1 MRQLIKIGLATVVL
15 LVVAASAAVA
25 WVLWQPD
32 LLRPVLA
39 RVLSAQ
45 LDRPVTIEGP
55 LRLEPGWVTAVE
67 VEGLRVAAPDWA
79 RSDDLASVAR
89 LRVAADL
96 WAYLR
101 HGTIRI
107 TELALAGPHLALERD
122 VQGRTSW
129 PQGGGDGGGGGG
141 GLPAIKLERVEIGD
155 GRIEVRDAQGA
166 VDVTARF
173 ASEAPEGNAVGLRLD
188 GSGTVRGE
196 PLELLLQVAAEQA
209 NGGIGAVTVDGSL
222 DLAAGRLALTGGIAD
237 PLALEG
243 IDLRL
248 DLTSP
253 EPGGLLALAGLT
265 VHDAPPLEAQAHLTG
280 GARQVVLDLAR
291 IRWGETS
298 LAGRLAADLAPGR
311 PRLDGRLQAE
321 LIDVAQLLQVLSSGE
336 PADDPPTPAP
346 LGNPLRPLAA
356 YHGTLEL
363 TAAAIRLP
371 TGTEL
376 RDAAVTLD
384 LDENGLRAPLR
395 VAMPEGAIEG
405 ELATGPLDRPELAV
419 DTRLAARGV
428 AIAPLAGEG
437 YGGTLDGELVGN
449 LVVAD
454 LPTLLARSRLR
465 FEGRGE
471 DLAVPQA
478 ELGTI
483 AATAVLE
490 DGRVTLDPLR
500 ADLPEG
506 QIAGRVVAGPFGP
519 DFAAEIELDASDVD
533 LAAAARPDAVGGR
546 FSGRISGVLRG
557 AEPLDLLTRS
567 SIELA
572 GTVADLRLPQLER
585 RIDRA
590 EITASLDPDRREALV
605 AQVDAVAGD
614 RPLALSLFGGSVETL
629 AQNRGDYP
637 FTLRSEL
644 GRNEVDVNGTVT
656 LPLTERRFAATIEA
670 QGQDPSPILA
680 LFELPRLQ
688 FPPYRLRG
696 AVRNAGDELKISGFD
711 GRVGDSDLA
720 ADLDVTL
727 GGERPRIS
735 GTLRSRVLD
744 ADDLGGLVGVTPAT
758 GPGETASAG
767 QEEESAQLEQRA
779 EVLPDE
785 PIDPERWRRL
795 DFDLAMRADEVRAG
809 ALPLDGFTGRITM
822 ADGLLRVD
830 EIDLA
835 IGEGRLTGR
844 IEADGRRS
852 PVRGDVDL
860 TLRRVS
866 VARLLNRLDVDVAA
880 FGTLSGQGQ
889 GGVGLGGRG
898 RSIADIL
905 GSSNGRVRL
914 LMEGGRIDRTI
925 VAAAGLD
932 LLRLIGAAS
941 GASPETVELHC
952 ALADLDIRD
961 GIVSTDPLV
970 IDTAIAEL
978 GGRGTVNLKDETID
992 VSLTARPKE
1001 TPLLTDLTG
1010 IAIGGRLG
1018 APEIEINPLAVVA
1031 RGVAAATLGLVL
1043 KPFTGL
1049 ADTEAGASGSG
1060 CARLLAREA
1069 GGAPGG

>member
-1 MRQLIKIGLATVVL
+1 MRRLTRIVLATVVL

-25 WVLWQPD
+25 WVLWHPD
-32 LLRPVLA
+32 SLRPVLA

-67 VEGLRVAAPDWA
+67 VEGLRVAAPAWA
-79 RSDDLASVAR
+79 RSDDLASVVR
-89 LRVAADL
+89 LRVAADV

-107 TELALAGPHLALERD
+107 AELALARPHLALERD

-129 PQGGGDGGGGGG
+129 PQGSGDGGGE
-141 GLPAIKLERVEIGD
+141 LPAITLGRVEIGD
-155 GRIEVRDAQGA
+155 GRIDLRDAPGA

-173 ASEAPEGNAVGLRLD
+173 ASAKAEGDAVGLRLD

-196 PLELLLQVAAEQA
+196 PLKLLLQVAAERA
-209 NGGIGAVTVDGSL
+209 SGGIGAVTVDGSL
-222 DLAAGRLALTGGIAD
+222 DLAAGRLALTGGIDD

-253 EPGGLLALAGLT
+253 DPSGLLALAGLT
-265 VHDAPPLEAQAHLTG
+265 IQNAPPLEAQAHLTG
-280 GARQVVLDLAR
+280 GGRQVGLDLAR
-291 IRWGETS
+291 FRWGETS
-298 LAGRLAADLAPGR
+298 LGGRLAADLAPDR
-311 PRLDGRLQAE
+311 PRLDGRLEAE
-321 LIDVAQLLQVLSSGE
+321 LIDVAQLLHVVSSGG

-356 YHGTLEL
+356 YRGKLEL
-363 TAAAIRLP
+363 TATAIRLP
-371 TGTEL
+371 SGTEL

-395 VAMPEGAIEG
+395 VALPEGAIEG
-405 ELATGPLDRPELAV
+405 ELATGPLDGPELAV
-419 DTRLAARGV
+419 DTRLTARAV
-428 AIAPLAGEG
+428 AIAPLVGQG
-437 YGGTLDGELVGN
+437 YGGKLDGELAGN
-449 LVVAD
+449 LLAAD

-471 DLAVPQA
+471 ALAVPQA

-490 DGRVTLDPLR
+490 DGRVTLDSLR

-519 DFAAEIELDASDVD
+519 DFAAEIELDATDVD
-533 LAAAARPDAVGGR
+533 LAAAARSDAVGGR

-567 SIELA
+567 RIELA

-585 RIDRA
+585 RIDQA

-605 AQVDAVAGD
+605 ARVDAVAGD
-614 RPLALSLFGGSVETL
+614 RPLALSLFGGSVATL

-637 FTLRSEL
+637 FTLRSDL

-656 LPLTERRFAATIEA
+656 LPLTERRFAATIAA

-688 FPPYRLRG
+688 VPPYRLEG
-696 AVRNAGDELKISGFD
+696 AVSNRGDEVRISSFD

-720 ADLDVTL
+720 ADLVVTL
-727 GGERPRIS
+727 AGERPSIA

-744 ADDLGGLVGVTPAT
+744 ADDLGGLVGVTPGT

-767 QEEESAQLEQRA
+767 QEQEAARLEQRA

-785 PIDPERWRRL
+785 PIDPERWRRIDL
-795 DFDLAMRADEVRAG
+795 DLDLRADEIRAG

-822 ADGLLRVD
+822 TDGLLRVE

-835 IGEGRLTGR
+835 IGEGHLTGR

-880 FGTLSGQGQ
+880 FGTLSGQAQ
-889 GGVGLGGRG
+889 GGLGLGGRG

-905 GSSNGRVRL
+905 GSSNGQVRL
-914 LMEGGRIDRTI
+914 LMEGGQVDRTI
-925 VAAAGLD
+925 VAAAGFD
-932 LLRLIGAAS
+932 LLRLLGAAT
-941 GASPETVELHC
+941 GASPETVEMHC

-961 GIVSTDPLV
+961 GVVSTDPMV

-978 GGRGTVNLKDETID
+978 GGRGTVDLESETID
-992 VSLTARPKE
+992 VSLTARPKQ

-1010 IAIGGRLG
+1010 ISIGGRLG
-1018 APEIEINPLAVVA
+1018 EPEIEINPLAVAA

-1043 KPFTGL
+1043 KPFTAL
-1049 ADTEAGASGSG
+1049 AGTESAPEGSG
-1060 CARLLAREA
+1060 CGRLLAREA
-1069 GGAPGG
+1069 AGEPGG

>member
-32 LLRPVLA
+32 SLRPVLA

-45 LDRPVTIEGP
+45 LDRPVTIDGP

-107 TELALAGPHLALERD
+107 TELALARPHLALERD

-129 PQGGGDGGGGGG
+129 PQGSGDGGGGGG
-141 GLPAIKLERVEIGD
+141 ELPAISLGRVEIGD
-155 GRIEVRDAQGA
+155 GRIEVRDAPGT

-173 ASEAPEGNAVGLRLD
+173 ASEAAEGDAVGLRLD

-209 NGGIGAVTVDGSL
+209 SGGIGAVTVDGSL

-248 DLTSP
+248 DLASP

-265 VHDAPPLEAQAHLTG
+265 VQDAPPLEAQAHLTG

-346 LGNPLRPLAA
+346 LGNPLRPLAD
-356 YHGTLEL
+356 YRGKLEL
-363 TAAAIRLP
+363 AAAAIRLP
-371 TGTEL
+371 SGTEL

-395 VAMPEGAIEG
+395 VALPEGAIEG

-419 DTRLAARGV
+419 DTRLTARGV

-437 YGGTLDGELVGN
+437 YGGTLDGELAGN
-449 LVVAD
+449 LVVGGPAD
-454 LPTLLARSRLR
+454 PARAQPAAVRGPGRGPGGAAGGTRDHRRDGGPGGRARDAGPAARRPAGRARSPGGWWP
-465 FEGRGE
+465 GRS
-471 DLAVPQA
+471 
-478 ELGTI
+478 
-483 AATAVLE
+483 
-490 DGRVTLDPLR
+490 GRTSPPR
-500 ADLPEG
+500 SSSTP
-506 QIAGRVVAGPFGP
+506 P
-519 DFAAEIELDASDVD
+519 DVD
-533 LAAAARPDAVGGR
+533 LAAAARSDAVGGR

-567 SIELA
+567 RIELA

-644 GRNEVDVNGTVT
+644 GRT
-656 LPLTERRFAATIEA
+656 
-670 QGQDPSPILA
+670 
-680 LFELPRLQ
+680 
-688 FPPYRLRG
+688 
-696 AVRNAGDELKISGFD
+696 
-711 GRVGDSDLA
+711 
-720 ADLDVTL
+720 
-727 GGERPRIS
+727 
-735 GTLRSRVLD
+735 RS
-744 ADDLGGLVGVTPAT
+744 T
-758 GPGETASAG
+758 S
-767 QEEESAQLEQRA
+767 
-779 EVLPDE
+779 
-785 PIDPERWRRL
+785 
-795 DFDLAMRADEVRAG
+795 
-809 ALPLDGFTGRITM
+809 
-822 ADGLLRVD
+822 
-830 EIDLA
+830 
-835 IGEGRLTGR
+835 
-844 IEADGRRS
+844 
-852 PVRGDVDL
+852 
-860 TLRRVS
+860 
-866 VARLLNRLDVDVAA
+866 
-880 FGTLSGQGQ
+880 
-889 GGVGLGGRG
+889 
-898 RSIADIL
+898 
-905 GSSNGRVRL
+905 
-914 LMEGGRIDRTI
+914 
-925 VAAAGLD
+925 
-932 LLRLIGAAS
+932 
-941 GASPETVELHC
+941 
-952 ALADLDIRD
+952 
-961 GIVSTDPLV
+961 
-970 IDTAIAEL
+970 
-978 GGRGTVNLKDETID
+978 
-992 VSLTARPKE
+992 TAR
-1001 TPLLTDLTG
+1001 
-1010 IAIGGRLG
+1010 
-1018 APEIEINPLAVVA
+1018 
-1031 RGVAAATLGLVL
+1031 
-1043 KPFTGL
+1043 
-1049 ADTEAGASGSG
+1049 
-1060 CARLLAREA
+1060 
-1069 GGAPGG
+1069 